1 MKRLTTVVLVLVLAL
16 VFSGAAFGADK
27 KTEKKPD
34 ATLKLTEGQVGLGI
48 GWSWGK
54 GVLSFKGKEY
64 PFKVAGL
71 SVGDVG
77 ITKAEATGKV
87 YNLKKLEDF
96 NGNFV
101 SAAAEATV
109 GLGAGATAMKNDKG
123 VVIYL
128 LPKTKG
134 ANLKLAGEGVN
145 FTLEKAK

>member
-1 MKRLTTVVLVLVLAL
+1 MKRVKVVVLVLVLAL
-16 VFSGAAFGADK
+16 VFSGAAFGAEK
-27 KTEKKPD
+27 KTEKKPA

-54 GVLSFKGKEY
+54 GVLSYKGKNY

-77 ITKAEATGKV
+77 ITEAKAEGKV
-87 YNLKKLEDF
+87 YNLKKLSDF
-96 NGNFV
+96 NGNFL

-109 GLGAGATAMKNDKG
+109 AVGAGETVMKNDKG
-123 VVIYL
+123 VEIHL

-134 ANLKLAGEGVN
+134 VNLKLAGEGVN
-145 FTLEKAK
+145 FTLEKTK